1 MSREDPRE
9 GVCTVLIVYI
19 SYELIRPSDRTRSV
33 EFHTVRFD
41 DLLNMIAI
49 KQYVKQLTSNMD
61 GRSAIRVQS
70 GARTIRVF
78 DG

>member
-19 SYELIRPSDRTRSV
+19 SYVLIRPSDRARSV
-33 EFHTVRFD
+33 VSHGRARRVRFD

-49 KQYVKQLTSNMD
+49 KQYVKQLTSTTHIIIIFIDMD
-61 GRSAIRVQS
+61 RWK
-70 GARTIRVF
+70 
-78 DG
+78 